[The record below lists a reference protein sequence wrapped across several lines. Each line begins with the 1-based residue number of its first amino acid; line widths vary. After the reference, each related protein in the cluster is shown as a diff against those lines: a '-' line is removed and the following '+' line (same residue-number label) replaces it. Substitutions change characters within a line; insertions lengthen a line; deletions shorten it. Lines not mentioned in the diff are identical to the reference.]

1 MTDAEALAHH
11 LTLRPFMPDASD
23 KSVSLEAWVKA
34 RKALE
39 TWADHRDRL
48 VVRVEHPDLFVVS
61 LDPWKAPI
69 ALPKIQEKDVPA
81 DFDIDVKR
89 RPVRS
94 WNQVRAYGSEEE
106 RLEARRRAY
115 RESKRRAAAE
125 ARLLKENK

>member
-1 MTDAEALAHH
+1 MTVAEQLAHH
-11 LTLRPFMPDASD
+11 LTLRPIMPAASD
-23 KSVSLEAWVKA
+23 PRVPLAQWVEAWV
-34 RKALE
+34 
-39 TWADHRDRL
+39 DHRDRL
-48 VVRVEHPDLFVVS
+48 AVHLEHPELFVVS

-69 ALPKIQEKDVPA
+69 SLPKIQEKDVPD

-125 ARLLKENK
+125 ARLLKDNK